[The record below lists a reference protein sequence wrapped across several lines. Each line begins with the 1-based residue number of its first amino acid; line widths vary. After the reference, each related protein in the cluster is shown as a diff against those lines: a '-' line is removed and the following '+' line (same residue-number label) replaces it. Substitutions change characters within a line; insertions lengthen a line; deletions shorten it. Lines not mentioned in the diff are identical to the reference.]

1 MEKTTYGT
9 YNKFVGSKYNSN
21 MSLDEIKEN
30 VEKDIN
36 EAIKKGELPAMKF
49 TIKKHTFSM
58 GRELII
64 TVRKFLQKP
73 INESFDKEYIEN
85 KIKEIADEYNWTEED
100 IMADYYST
108 SFYVSVRFDLNE

>member
-1 MEKTTYGT
+1 MERTTDGT
-9 YNKFVGSKYNSN
+9 YNKFVGSKHNSN
-21 MSLDEIKEN
+21 MSLDEIKKN

-58 GRELII
+58 GREIII
-64 TVRKFLQKP
+64 TIRKFLQKP

-85 KIKEIADEYNWTEED
+85 KIKGIANEYNMIEED
-100 IMADYYST
+100 IMSDYYST
-108 SFYVSVRFDLNE
+108 DFYVSVRFDLDG